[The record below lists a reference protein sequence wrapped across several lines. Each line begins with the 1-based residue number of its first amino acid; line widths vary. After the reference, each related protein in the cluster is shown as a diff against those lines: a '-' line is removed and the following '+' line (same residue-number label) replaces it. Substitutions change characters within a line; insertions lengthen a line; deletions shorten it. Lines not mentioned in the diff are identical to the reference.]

1 MLDRPLR
8 YRAGGK
14 VGKRC
19 YVAGVAVSFYNR
31 EKGRHSTSHGSDEN
45 KPPVTAPHRPAM
57 ASNLD
62 SPGRTGNCWQFVLFA
77 TVNRKICILPAGKY
91 RMRTRSLPTAR
102 HLFEIENSSGSW
114 FVK

>member
-31 EKGRHSTSHGSDEN
+31 DKGRHSTSHGSDEN
-45 KPPVTAPHRPAM
+45 KPPVSVPHHPAM
-57 ASNLD
+57 TSNAD
-62 SPGRTGNCWQFVLFA
+62 SPGRGVNRWQFVLFA
-77 TVNRKICILPAGKY
+77 AVNRKICIPRAGKIPQAQAFSGLTPAIFC
-91 RMRTRSLPTAR
+91 RRRKFQR
-102 HLFEIENSSGSW
+102 HHGS
-114 FVK
+114 